1 MTDFKALITQVVNN
15 HQGIKAVELVVE
27 VMQQSAE
34 MDLSMYEDALVD
46 CIKDGEIVEVEYTIP
61 AMDYRVK
68 SLYLPKGSVV
78 QATGQGY

>member
-1 MTDFKALITQVVNN
+1 MESKTNLNNFPVIRQNLKLWEEGGLKEHQVVYL
-15 HQGIKAVELVVE
+15 E
-27 VMQQSAE
+27 
-34 MDLSMYEDALVD
+34 
-46 CIKDGEIVEVEYTIP
+46 DGEIVEVEYTIP